1 MTRSKA
7 EAELAR
13 EVPAGDHRTAAGRS
27 PRRDESAVELRRLQL
42 RSFLGLLL
50 RDLAVLRRNVP
61 DFVLR
66 TLLQPVLFSFVFAY
80 LFPRI
85 GQGFTGQRN
94 FADVLVPGL
103 VAVTAVF
110 CGVSTVSLPLAIEFG
125 ATREIEDRIMAPVP
139 GWVVAAEKI
148 VFGAVQ
154 SLAAGAL
161 VLPVCAMISAT
172 PVTVEVRNPAML
184 VMVALLACWT
194 SGALGL
200 VVGTVVQPK
209 RMGLA
214 FSALIVPLTFF
225 GCVYYPW
232 LALTP
237 VPWLKVAVLTNPVV
251 YLSEGLRANLT
262 PSVPHMGTVAY
273 LGAGT
278 AFALAMTL
286 LGLRLFQRRVTL

>member
-1 MTRSKA
+1 
-7 EAELAR
+7 
-13 EVPAGDHRTAAGRS
+13 VQ
-27 PRRDESAVELRRLQL
+27 V
-42 RSFLGLLL
+42 RSFVGLLL

-85 GQGFTGQRN
+85 GQGLGGQQN

-125 ATREIEDRIMAPVP
+125 ATREIEDRIMAPLP
-139 GWVVAAEKI
+139 ASAIAAEKI
-148 VFGAVQ
+148 VFGALQ
-154 SLAAGAL
+154 SLVAGAL
-161 VLPVCAMISAT
+161 VLPVCAVISAT
-172 PVTVEVRNPAML
+172 PLGVEVRRPAL
-184 VMVALLACWT
+184 LAAVLLLACWI

-214 FSALIVPLTFF
+214 FSTLIVPLTFL

-232 LALTP
+232 LALEP
-237 VPWLKVAVLTNPVV
+237 VPWLKVAVLANPVV

-262 PSVPHMGTVAY
+262 PSVPHMGSVAY
-273 LGAGT
+273 LGVGAL
-278 AFALAMTL
+278 FALAMTV
-286 LGLRLFQRRVTL
+286 LGLRLFRRRVSL